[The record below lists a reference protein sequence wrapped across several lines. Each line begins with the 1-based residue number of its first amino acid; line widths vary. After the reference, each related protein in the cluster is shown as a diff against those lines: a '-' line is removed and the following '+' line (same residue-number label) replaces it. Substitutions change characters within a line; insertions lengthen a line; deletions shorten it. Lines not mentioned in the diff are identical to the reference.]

1 MARQENRRRRVSV
14 VIPVYNE
21 GERVRGVLEP
31 LLRCEEIEEI
41 IVVDDGSTDNT
52 AEIISQYK
60 VRYLKLEKNSG
71 KGVAMDRG
79 VQEAKNEVILFCDGD
94 LVGVN
99 PQVVKELTTPVL
111 EEQIEMFVA
120 MQNRK
125 SYALRFLIVFVP
137 LLGGLRVLTKK
148 LWNEL
153 PEYYKTGFRIEVGLN
168 FFAKYYGKGFRFKVF
183 SRLSQV
189 IKEKKYGFWEGSRR
203 RLGMMWDVLQAQLKL
218 QFVHIPPTLANRRK
232 FLLSSFSTFVGV
244 CLSIIILYAVY
255 RGPRRFLFDLF
266 AEKLATDNDTP
277 IIQFLFYIT
286 TLVGV
291 DFLLL
296 FGLTLLTINIFI
308 FFMNFE
314 KLLSLFRNYK
324 NKIILSG
331 IKQNGDSKVIQG
343 EKRG

>member
-1 MARQENRRRRVSV
+1 MARQEDRGRRVSAI
-14 VIPVYNE
+14 IPVYNE
-21 GERVRGVLEP
+21 GERVQGVLEP
-31 LLRCEEIEEI
+31 LLKCKEIEEI
-41 IVVDDGSTDNT
+41 VVVDDGSTDNT
-52 AEIISQYK
+52 AEVISKYPVK
-60 VRYLKLEKNSG
+60 YIRLEKNGG
-71 KGVAMDRG
+71 KGAAMERG

-94 LVGVN
+94 LLGVN
-99 PQVVKELTTPVL
+99 PHVIRELTTPVL
-111 EEQIEMFVA
+111 QDEIEMFVA

-125 SYALRFLIVFVP
+125 SYALRFLILFVP

-183 SRLSQV
+183 PKLTQV
-189 IKEKKYGFWEGSRR
+189 IKEKKYGFWEGSTR
-203 RLGMMWDVLQAQLKL
+203 RLGMMWHVLQAQLKL
-218 QFVHIPPTLANRRK
+218 QFIHIPSTLTNRRK
-232 FLLSSFSTFVGV
+232 FLLSSFSTFIGV

-266 AEKLATDNDTP
+266 AEKLATDTHTP

-296 FGLTLLTINIFI
+296 FGITLLIINIFI

-331 IKQNGDSKVIQG
+331 VKQDGTSKIIQG